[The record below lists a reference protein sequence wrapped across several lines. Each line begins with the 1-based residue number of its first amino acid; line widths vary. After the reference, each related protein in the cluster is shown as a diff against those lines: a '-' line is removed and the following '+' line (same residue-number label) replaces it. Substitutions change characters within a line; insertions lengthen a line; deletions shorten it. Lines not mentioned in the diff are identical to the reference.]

1 MVLGIAGLDRLKRF
15 DKSYGKF
22 DGKHQAA
29 VKKALGELLNCAT
42 LPSGRKLE
50 KVKSRKHTWAIRISK
65 GIRLSFEVK
74 NGVGILQNV
83 GDHDKILDD
92 P

>member
-1 MVLGIAGLDRLKRF
+1 MVLGITRLDRLKRF
-15 DKSYGKF
+15 DKAYGKL
-22 DGKHQAA
+22 DGKHQTA
-29 VKKALGELLNCAT
+29 VKRALEELLNSAT
-42 LPSGRKLE
+42 LPSGRKLK

-65 GIRLSFEVK
+65 GIRLSFEVE
-74 NGVGILQNV
+74 NGVGILRNV